1 MIILKIVDMS
11 DDWRPVCSCNDES
24 TCTFLCRKGSHTI
37 YQDIILR
44 APQFNASNGAMDV
57 WLGRYNAA
65 LNTTAG
71 MVRLQGPAI
80 EQIWRFLML
89 SLLSLPCLHHVQHP
103 KDQLRHC
110 RRMAACG

>member
-1 MIILKIVDMS
+1 MIILKTVDKS

-24 TCTFLCRKGSHTI
+24 TCTFLCRKVSHTS

-44 APQFNASNGAMDV
+44 APHFNASKGAMDV
-57 WLGRYNAA
+57 WLGRYNDA
-65 LNTTAG
+65 LNTTAD
-71 MVRLQGPAI
+71 MVRLHGPAI

-89 SLLSLPCLHHVQHP
+89 SLLNLPCLHHEQHP
-103 KDQLRHC
+103 KNQLWHC